1 MKKFFIDDQN
11 LLELYRVKTIYF
23 TVTNDLT
30 YDQRMNRICNSLAEN
45 GYVVTLVGRRLKS
58 SLPLQQKKF
67 QQKRLR
73 CIFTKGPQFYL
84 EYNIRL
90 FFYLLLKKMN
100 CICAIDL
107 DTILPCLFISKLK
120 NISRVYDAH
129 EYFTEMKELWT
140 RPKVQ
145 KIWRSIEKFSVPNF
159 KYGYTVSEG
168 LAELFN
174 KKYGRN
180 YIAIRN
186 LPILCLLDRPTHREK
201 FLVFQGAVNE
211 ARGFEYL
218 IPAMKNI
225 PYKLV
230 VCGDG
235 NFMIQLKKLVE
246 ENGVQDKIELKGMM
260 LPEDMRP
267 IARKAAL
274 GLGLAEKEGLNQFHA
289 LPNKFTD
296 YMHAGLPQIAMN
308 YPEYQKINNQYRIA
322 ILLDSLSVELVTETI
337 NKTMNDSNLLDE
349 LEQNALK
356 AREIYNWQNEEKKLV
371 AFYDKI
377 FNE

>member
-1 MKKFFIDDQN
+1 M
-11 LLELYRVKTIYF
+11 KTIYF

-45 GYVVTLVGRRLKS
+45 GYRVTMVGRKLKS
-58 SLPLQQKKF
+58 SLPLQQKNF
-67 QQKRLR
+67 RQKRLR
-73 CIFTKGPQFYL
+73 CIFNKGPQFYF

-90 FFYLLLKKMN
+90 FFYLLLKKID

-120 NISRVYDAH
+120 NIPRVYDAH

-145 KIWRSIEKFSVPNF
+145 KIWRSIEEFSVPKF
-159 KYGYTVSEG
+159 KYGYAVSEG

-180 YIAIRN
+180 YVTIRN
-186 LPILCLLDRPTHREK
+186 LPTLSPLDRPTQREK

-235 NFMIQLKKLVE
+235 NFMDQLKKLIE
-246 ENGVQDKIELKGMM
+246 ENGVQDKIELKGMV

-267 IARKAAL
+267 IAQKAAI

-308 YPEYQKINNQYRIA
+308 YPEYQKINSQFKIA

-337 NKTMNDSNLLDE
+337 NKAMNDSDLLAE

-371 AFYDKI
+371 AFYKKI

>member
-1 MKKFFIDDQN
+1 MD
-11 LLELYRVKTIYF
+11 
-23 TVTNDLT
+23 
-30 YDQRMNRICNSLAEN
+30 RICNSLAEN
-45 GYVVTLVGRRLKS
+45 GYDVTLVGRKLKS
-58 SLPLQQKKF
+58 SLQLQQKKF
-67 QQKRLR
+67 QQKRLN
-73 CIFTKGPQFYL
+73 CFFNKGPLFYL
-84 EYNIRL
+84 EYNLSL
-90 FFYLLLKKMN
+90 FVFLLFQKID
-100 CICAIDL
+100 CVCAIDL
-107 DTILPCLFISKLK
+107 DTILPCLFVSKLK
-120 NISRVYDAH
+120 RIPRVYDAH

-140 RPKVQ
+140 RPRVQ
-145 KIWRSIEKFSVPNF
+145 RIWRSIEKFSVPKF

-168 LAELFN
+168 LTELFN
-174 KKYGRN
+174 AKYGSN

-186 LPILCLLDRPTHREK
+186 LPVLRPIDKTITREK

-218 IPAMKNI
+218 IPGMKNI
-225 PYKLV
+225 PYRLV

-235 NFMIQLKKLVE
+235 NFMHQLKDLVE
-246 ENGVQDKIELKGMM
+246 KNNVQDKIELKGMM

-267 IARKAAL
+267 VAQKAAL

-308 YPEYQKINNQYRIA
+308 FPEYQKINSKYKVA
-322 ILLDSLSVELVTETI
+322 ILLDTLSVEVVTETI
-337 NKTMNDSNLLDE
+337 NRTMCDEQLLNE

-356 AREIYNWQNEEKKLV
+356 AREVYNWQNEEKQLIE
-371 AFYDKI
+371 FYHRI

>member
-1 MKKFFIDDQN
+1 MK
-11 LLELYRVKTIYF
+11 RIYF

-45 GYVVTLVGRRLKS
+45 GYAVTLVGRKLKS
-58 SLPLQQKKF
+58 SLPLQQKNF
-67 QQKRLR
+67 QQKRLK
-73 CIFTKGPQFYL
+73 CIFNKGPLFYF
-84 EYNIRL
+84 EYNLRL
-90 FFYLLLKKMN
+90 FIFLLFKKMD

-107 DTILPCLFISKLK
+107 DTILPCLFVSKLK
-120 NISRVYDAH
+120 AIPRVYDAH

-145 KIWRSIEKFSVPNF
+145 KIWRAIEKFSVPKF
-159 KYGYTVSEG
+159 EYGYTVSEG

-174 KKYGRN
+174 KKHGRH

-186 LPILCLLDRPTHREK
+186 LPILRPYDLSDRREK

-225 PYKLV
+225 PYKLI

-235 NFMIQLKKLVE
+235 NFMDQLKKLIE

-260 LPEDMRP
+260 LPEEMRP
-267 IARKAAL
+267 IAQKAAL
-274 GLGLAEKEGLNQFHA
+274 GLGLAEKEGLNQYHA

-308 YPEYQKINNQYRIA
+308 YPEYQKINSQYEIA
-322 ILLDSLSVELVTETI
+322 VLLDSLSVELVIDTV
-337 NKTMNDSNLLDE
+337 NKMMNDEQLLNE
-349 LEQNALK
+349 LQQNALK
-356 AREIYNWQNEEKKLV
+356 AREVYNWQNEEKKLID
-371 AFYDKI
+371 FYNRI
-377 FNE
+377 FNV

>member
-1 MKKFFIDDQN
+1 VKK
-11 LLELYRVKTIYF
+11 IYF

-30 YDQRMNRICNSLAEN
+30 YDQRMDRICNSLAEN
-45 GYVVTLVGRRLKS
+45 GYAVTLVGRKLKS
-58 SLPLQQKKF
+58 SLTLQQKTYL
-67 QQKRLR
+67 QKRLN
-73 CIFTKGPQFYL
+73 CFFNKGPLFYL
-84 EYNIRL
+84 EYNLRL
-90 FFYLLLKKMN
+90 FFFLFFQKID
-100 CICAIDL
+100 CVCAIDL
-107 DTILPCLFISKLK
+107 DTILPCLFVSKLK
-120 NISRVYDAH
+120 NIPRVYDAH

-140 RPKVQ
+140 RPRVQ
-145 KIWRSIEKFSVPNF
+145 KIWRFIEKFSIPKF

-168 LAELFN
+168 LAMLFN
-174 KKYGRN
+174 DKYQRN

-186 LPILCLLDRPTHREK
+186 LPILQPIDTSSKREK

-218 IPAMKNI
+218 IPAMKSI

-235 NFMIQLKKLVE
+235 NFMNHLKDLIEK
-246 ENGVQDKIELKGMM
+246 NNVQDKIELKGMM

-267 IARKAAL
+267 IAQKAAL

-296 YMHAGLPQIAMN
+296 YMHTGLPQVAMN
-308 YPEYQKINNQYRIA
+308 YPEYQKINGKYKVA
-322 ILLDSLSVELVTETI
+322 VLLDSLSVELVVETI
-337 NKTMNDSNLLDE
+337 NNTMNDEQLLNE

-356 AREIYNWQNEEKKLV
+356 AREIYNWQNEEKNLID
-371 AFYDKI
+371 FYRRI
-377 FNE
+377 FNA